1 MNKVSSPSCYIK
13 GSVVEESRPID
24 EKTYKVVIRVLDENE
39 KNPDRAWSTHAI
51 YCSKNMISFEDFNN
65 LKEKTFIAT
74 EGKLI
79 GQTSKANDNYGDV
92 RLYVDYIK
100 VLKRPSTP
108 VEKPK
113 SVVEVDT
120 SWLGEN

>member
-1 MNKVSSPSCYIK
+1 MNEVSSFSCYFK
-13 GSVVEESRPID
+13 GTVVEESQPVN
-24 EKTYKVVIRVLDENE
+24 EKTYKVVIRGLDENE
-39 KNPDRAWSTHAI
+39 KNPDKTWGTYAI
-51 YCSKNMISFEDFNN
+51 YCSKNMISFQDFNN
-65 LKEKTFIAT
+65 LKKGSFIAT
-74 EGKLI
+74 KVKMI

-92 RLYVDYIK
+92 RNYVDYIK
-100 VLKRPSTP
+100 VLKQPSTP

>member
-1 MNKVSSPSCYIK
+1 MNEVSSPSCYIK
-13 GSVVEESRPID
+13 GSVVEESSQVKDHI
-24 EKTYKVVIRVLDENE
+24 YKVVIRGLDENE
-39 KNPDRAWSTHAI
+39 KNPDKTWGTYAI

-65 LKEKTFIAT
+65 LKKGTFIAT
-74 EGKLI
+74 KLKMI

-92 RLYVDYIK
+92 RNYVDYIK
-100 VLKRPSTP
+100 VLKQPTTK

>member
-1 MNKVSSPSCYIK
+1 MNEVSSFSCYFK
-13 GSVVEESRPID
+13 GTVVEESQPIN
-24 EKTYKVVIRVLDENE
+24 EKTYKVVIRGLDENE
-39 KNPDRAWSTHAI
+39 KNPDKTWGTYAI

-65 LKEKTFIAT
+65 LKKGSFIAT
-74 EGKLI
+74 KVKMI

-92 RLYVDYIK
+92 RNYVDYIK
-100 VLKRPSTP
+100 VLKQPSTP

>member
-13 GSVVEESRPID
+13 GSVVEESRQVKENI
-24 EKTYKVVIRVLDENE
+24 YKVVLRALDENE

-51 YCSKNMISFEDFNN
+51 YCSKNMLSFEDFNN

-79 GQTSKANDNYGDV
+79 GQTSKADDNYGDV

-100 VLKRPSTP
+100 VLKRPNTP

>member
-13 GSVVEESRPID
+13 GSVVAESRPID
-24 EKTYKVVIRVLDENE
+24 EKTYKVVLRALDENE

-51 YCSKNMISFEDFNN
+51 YCSKNMLSFEDFNN

-100 VLKRPSTP
+100 VLKKPTAK

>member
-24 EKTYKVVIRVLDENE
+24 EKTYKVVLRALDENE
-39 KNPDRAWSTHAI
+39 KNPDRAWSTYAI
-51 YCSKNMISFEDFNN
+51 YCSKNMLSFEDFNN
-65 LKEKTFIAT
+65 LKNKTFIAT

-92 RLYVDYIK
+92 RFYVDYIK
-100 VLKRPSTP
+100 VLKKPTAK

>member
-51 YCSKNMISFEDFNN
+51 YCSKNMLSFEDFNN
-65 LKEKTFIAT
+65 LKKKTFIAT

-79 GQTSKANDNYGDV
+79 GQTSKANGNYGDV

-100 VLKRPSTP
+100 VLKKPTAK

>member
-13 GSVVEESRPID
+13 GTVVAESRPVD
-24 EKTYKVVIRVLDENE
+24 EKSYKVVLRALDENE
-39 KNPDRAWSTHAI
+39 KNPDRAWTTHAI

-100 VLKRPSTP
+100 VLKQPTAK
-108 VEKPK
+108 VEKLK

>member
-39 KNPDRAWSTHAI
+39 KNPKRAWSTHAI
-51 YCSKNMISFEDFNN
+51 YCSKNMLSFEDFNN
-65 LKEKTFIAT
+65 LKKKTFIAT
-74 EGKLI
+74 EGKLY

-100 VLKRPSTP
+100 VLKKPNTP
-108 VEKPK
+108 VEKLK